1 MTNRIGKGGGPTRP
15 SAPQNKM
22 VKVSSTGSIQRPPQ
36 MQRSAAPEKPV
47 PLPRAVAIYGAA
59 SAIFAVLTIFYLV
72 RGPWWTGVI
81 MILPTLCLAGYAWYY
96 LKISSQKPW

>member
-1 MTNRIGKGGGPTRP
+1 V
-15 SAPQNKM
+15 
-22 VKVSSTGSIQRPPQ
+22 VKVQSTGSIQRPPQ
-36 MQRSAAPEKPV
+36 MQRAAAPQKPV

-59 SAIFAVLTIFYLV
+59 SAVFAVMTIFTLFSG
-72 RGPWWTGVI
+72 RIITGVI